1 MAYEFTYDPTT
12 PAGRVRMLISDID
25 EANPVFA
32 DPEIDAFLFMEVG
45 NVRMAAAQALDT
57 IASNEVMVSKV
68 IRTLDL
74 QTDGSKVSA
83 DLRARAATLRE
94 QATNFDN
101 DGNLVGMSIVDFT
114 PERWYRGHELAPPEW
129 HH

>member
-1 MAYEFTYDPTT
+1 MAYDFTYDPTT
-12 PAGRVRMLISDID
+12 PQGKVRMLISDVD
-25 EANPVFA
+25 EANPVFS
-32 DPEIDAFLFMEVG
+32 DGEIEAFLFMEVG

-83 DLRARAATLRE
+83 ELRARATTLRE
-94 QATNFDN
+94 QADN
-101 DGNLVGMSIVDFT
+101 YDPDGNLFGMTVVDFR
-114 PERWYRGHELAPPEW
+114 PDRWDRRGEQVEQTW
-129 HH
+129 CW

>member
-1 MAYEFTYDPTT
+1 MAYDFTYDPTT
-12 PAGRVRMLISDID
+12 PQGKVRMLISDID

-83 DLRARAATLRE
+83 ELRARATTLRE
-94 QATNFDN
+94 QAANFDN
-101 DGNLVGMSIVDFT
+101 DGNLFGMDVVDFR
-114 PERWYRGHELAPPEW
+114 PERWYLGPELTEPW